1 MKTIICN
8 SVQSFW
14 DMGDNEFLQ
23 GQDVH
28 CVFPVSEPLRAYILE
43 FKERYRIRL
52 ITFSSII

>member
-1 MKTIICN
+1 
-8 SVQSFW
+8 
-14 DMGDNEFLQ
+14 MGDNEFLQ